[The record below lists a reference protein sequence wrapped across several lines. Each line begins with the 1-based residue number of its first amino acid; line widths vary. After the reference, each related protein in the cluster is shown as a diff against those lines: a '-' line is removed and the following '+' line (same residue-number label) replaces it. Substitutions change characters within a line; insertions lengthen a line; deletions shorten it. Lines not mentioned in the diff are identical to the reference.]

1 MKILVLADRNSWAQA
16 ATGMLRKMDSRLAVY
31 SSYEL
36 PEEEYLAGTWAYVL
50 YISSS
55 VHPDFPNCT
64 GTVRYRLQLR
74 LSSCGPSTSDDM
86 ECKVSIHSEL
96 QLLIQKFYTDN
107 IENGEHYT
115 IDPCCG

>member
-1 MKILVLADRNSWAQA
+1 
-16 ATGMLRKMDSRLAVY
+16 MLRKMDSRLAVY

-55 VHPDFPNCT
+55 VHPDFPNFT

-74 LSSCGPSTSDDM
+74 LSSCGPSTREDM